1 MTSISDTKPVGV
13 KEKLS
18 AGSLS
23 EGAGVAWV
31 VVWLVGSGAAMGFA
45 GASWELLGC
54 MMDSVGTMMVSWVS
68 WVSLSSGSMVTSSR
82 E

>member
-1 MTSISDTKPVGV
+1 MGEKV
-13 KEKLS
+13 KLS

-23 EGAGVAWV
+23 GDTGVAWV
-31 VVWLVGSGAAMGFA
+31 VVWLVGSGGAMGFA

-54 MMDSVGTMMVSWVS
+54 LMDSVGTMMVSWVS
-68 WVSLSSGSMVTSSR
+68 WVSLSSGSIVTSSR